1 MHQQKYCDLQY
12 LVLLGFVF
20 GLMGAIISLIGR
32 SAITGNGDPHG
43 VSIQQHQ
50 VSSQAT
56 QACKYGQVQDAFIET
71 LPDSIEVTEQIFQ
84 PVSSFN
90 ILS

>member
-1 MHQQKYCDLQY
+1 LQQEIYVDLQY

-32 SAITGNGDPHG
+32 SAITSNGDPHG

-56 QACKYGQVQDAFIET
+56 QACKHGQVSVAGR
-71 LPDSIEVTEQIFQ
+71 LHR
-84 PVSSFN
+84 N
-90 ILS
+90 IARQHQGH